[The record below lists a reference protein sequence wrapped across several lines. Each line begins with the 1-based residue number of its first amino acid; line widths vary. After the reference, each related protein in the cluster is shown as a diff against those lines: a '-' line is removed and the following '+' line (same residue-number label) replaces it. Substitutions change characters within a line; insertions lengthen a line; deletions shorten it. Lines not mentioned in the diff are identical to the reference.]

1 MGLMAAEEALNLNDS
16 LRHRFEV
23 LDATKHEWI
32 YAQLALKRGEMVVCN
47 GGVGIGHTGFFHFV
61 SHNCW

>member
-32 YAQLALKRGEMVVCN
+32 YAQLALKEVRWWFA
-47 GGVGIGHTGFFHFV
+47 TGA
-61 SHNCW
+61 WE